1 MHGAPVEAADNS
13 NRVEICPVDPAKCNA
28 DVTRAMG
35 PACIAMRVNFL
46 AWRSE

>member
-1 MHGAPVEAADNS
+1 MHGAPLEAADNI

-28 DVTRAMG
+28 DVILAMG
-35 PACIAMRVNFL
+35 SVCIAIRVNFL